1 MKQSELGIGQTS
13 LKYSRYKLVDYLPPM
28 STNEDFLCS
37 KKPEEITTYDTI
49 IIPFDKYV
57 WFFMLGCILMQ
68 FLLLVGMQYLY
79 SNATKTSSPKD
90 FIYEG
95 K

>member
-13 LKYSRYKLVDYLPPM
+13 INHDRYKLIDYLPPM
-28 STNEDFLCS
+28 STFFDFLCS

-57 WFFMLGCILMQ
+57 WLFMLGCICAQ

-79 SNATKTSSPKD
+79 SNATKTSSPED
-90 FIYEG
+90 FIFEG